1 MDHPREIAT
10 PKAKKAAETAISL
23 QPAPRSAAHSPT
35 PPQQGPLTP
44 SPPSP
49 FGLAPPARRCRT
61 LAFTSTMSPPSPRTS
76 RLAPNASPPGAAWSD
91 LTSSWI
97 WPRILLAPTL
107 GARFVP
113 LMLGILA
120 VAAISLTDRLLAA
133 AGLLPAN
140 THPVGETLSRW
151 LIQLNQLLRS
161 LTVAVTDGGTSAA
174 SDIEVLLV
182 TIPQEQYKLG
192 PTGAI
197 ISWIVAIAAF
207 ALASTGIARTAALAM
222 GRHPLQPLH
231 AVVKFALRRAFS
243 SIVGLLLP
251 WLCLIICIALLAGAG
266 WLLLSFQYVQVAGA
280 VVVGVAGIPA
290 GIVVAFLAVGTI
302 LGTPLMVPAIAA
314 EGTDALDAI
323 QRIMAY
329 VRAGFTRLI
338 LYWAIALATIFI
350 VANFANTFASLVS
363 LAAIAATS
371 HLVTL
376 PQGPTSS
383 STLTNTILDFW
394 QSIIIMLAK
403 GYILSVAVCA
413 FTLVYLAI
421 RRWVDGQDV
430 GEIWIDSAGPGLR
443 TDLVAGDGADEE

>member
-1 MDHPREIAT
+1 
-10 PKAKKAAETAISL
+10 
-23 QPAPRSAAHSPT
+23 
-35 PPQQGPLTP
+35 
-44 SPPSP
+44 
-49 FGLAPPARRCRT
+49 
-61 LAFTSTMSPPSPRTS
+61 
-76 RLAPNASPPGAAWSD
+76 
-91 LTSSWI
+91 
-97 WPRILLAPTL
+97 
-107 GARFVP
+107 
-113 LMLGILA
+113 
-120 VAAISLTDRLLAA
+120 
-133 AGLLPAN
+133 
-140 THPVGETLSRW
+140 
-151 LIQLNQLLRS
+151 
-161 LTVAVTDGGTSAA
+161 
-174 SDIEVLLV
+174 
-182 TIPQEQYKLG
+182 
-192 PTGAI
+192 
-197 ISWIVAIAAF
+197 
-207 ALASTGIARTAALAM
+207 
-222 GRHPLQPLH
+222 
-231 AVVKFALRRAFS
+231 
-243 SIVGLLLP
+243 
-251 WLCLIICIALLAGAG
+251 
-266 WLLLSFQYVQVAGA
+266 
-280 VVVGVAGIPA
+280 
-290 GIVVAFLAVGTI
+290 
-302 LGTPLMVPAIAA
+302 MVPAIAA